1 MVWNLSRTSL
11 ALGVLSITLLQ
22 SDQASAS
29 SCASGPGVRFE
40 VATLTPATD
49 GPLSE
54 MSLVFSSSSW
64 PPDSSSLRI
73 ETADGVGLTVAFE
86 PTEAAP

>member
-11 ALGVLSITLLQ
+11 ALGVLSVTLLE

-29 SCASGPGVRFE
+29 SCAIGPGVRVE